1 MTLAVTL
8 LLSAG
13 FALVLARDLTFRE
26 GPDWRFQAAATV
38 AMASLATMLAATH
51 SASGRG
57 LKRVEAVAWRPASSR
72 STSGARSSPAR
83 PAATPL
89 C

>member
-1 MTLAVTL
+1 MSNARSRPVELVAESDLRFAEEDKVLLLIRLRAVTL

-13 FALVLARDLTFRE
+13 FVLVLARDLIFRE

-38 AMASLATMLAATH
+38 AMALLATMLSAAR

-57 LKRVEAVAWRPASSR
+57 
-72 STSGARSSPAR
+72 G
-83 PAATPL
+83 
-89 C
+89 